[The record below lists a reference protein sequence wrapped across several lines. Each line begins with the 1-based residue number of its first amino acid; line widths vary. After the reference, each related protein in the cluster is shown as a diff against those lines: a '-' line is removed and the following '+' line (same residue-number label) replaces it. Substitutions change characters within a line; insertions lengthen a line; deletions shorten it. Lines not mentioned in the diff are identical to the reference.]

1 MKILQT
7 LSLRLGAVLL
17 LAVAFVAI
25 GCDDAVV
32 DGGNGDD
39 GDDDGSPDVEVPAA
53 YSFDSRFEEGASS
66 VAYPGQTVR
75 YLLIQDLK
83 IKTDALA
90 SEGASSV
97 TLEELMR
104 YYDYQDSYDME
115 TLTGTGDFETLLTHY
130 SEIATEKNLV
140 GKVTSEY
147 GNETLIGR
155 EETADELIRAYLD
168 TIATRS
174 QNPDNLG
181 TPAAYTTDQGLDLS
195 QLVNKLLLGSLVY
208 AQGTEKYLGITLE
221 SDNGGP
227 SSEGDPYSTM
237 EHVWDESFGYFG
249 APRDFANYSD
259 EEIAGGTIYKDAN
272 GDGAIDFR
280 SEYVFTYAGYAADR
294 DQGGTGVDFSG
305 ELFQAYLEGRTAIVN
320 EASTEEIAAARD
332 EAAQIF
338 EKIVAANVIHYLNST
353 LSDMEEVTE
362 SQVEEKDNAALNE
375 HWAEA
380 KGFAWA
386 LQYNDLEVSQI
397 GDSDLEDLHALIGSV
412 PPYAVPGSEDAQ
424 QYRSDLEDAKSLL
437 QDAFGFSDEN
447 VQGW

>member
-1 MKILQT
+1 MKT
-7 LSLRLGAVLL
+7 LTTPSLRFGVLL
-17 LAVAFVAI
+17 LVATALVAV

-32 DGGNGDD
+32 DSENGDSGNG
-39 GDDDGSPDVEVPAA
+39 GDTDIEVPSA
-53 YSFDSRFEEGASS
+53 YSFESRFVEGESS

-83 IKTDALA
+83 IKTDRLA
-90 SEGASSV
+90 SEGASAV
-97 TLEELMR
+97 TKDELMR
-104 YYDYQDSYDME
+104 YYGYEDSYDME

-130 SEIATEKNLV
+130 SEIASGKDLV
-140 GKVTSEY
+140 GKATAEY

-155 EETADELIRAYLD
+155 DATADELIRAYLD
-168 TIATRS
+168 SIATRS

-181 TPAAYTTDQGLDLS
+181 TPAAYTTTQGLDLS
-195 QLVNKLLLGSLVY
+195 QLVNKLLLGSVVY
-208 AQGTEKYLGITLE
+208 AQGTDKYLGITLD
-221 SDNGGP
+221 SDNSGP
-227 SSEGDPYSTM
+227 DSEGSTYSTM

-249 APRDFANYSD
+249 APRDFANYTD
-259 EEIAGGTIYKDAN
+259 EEIADGTIYKDAN

-280 SEYVFTYAGYAADR
+280 SEYVFTFAGYAADR
-294 DQGGTGVDFSG
+294 DVAGSGIDFSG
-305 ELFQAYLEGRTAIVN
+305 ELFQAYLDGRTAIVN

-338 EKIVAANVIHYLNST
+338 EKIVAANVIHYVNST

-362 SQVEEKDNAALNE
+362 SQVEENNNAALNE

-386 LQYNDLEVSQI
+386 LQYNDLPVSQV
-397 GDSDLEDLHALIGSV
+397 GDSELEELHDLLGSV

-424 QYRSDLEDAKSLL
+424 QYRSDLQEAKTVL
-437 QDAFGFSDEN
+437 QDALGFSDEN
-447 VQGW
+447 VQNW

>member
-1 MKILQT
+1 MKSLTTPSLQF
-7 LSLRLGAVLL
+7 GVLL
-17 LAVAFVAI
+17 LVATALVAV

-32 DGGNGDD
+32 DAENGDTGNG
-39 GDDDGSPDVEVPAA
+39 GDTDIEVPSA
-53 YSFDSRFEEGASS
+53 YSFESRFVEGESS

-83 IKTDALA
+83 IKTDRLA

-97 TLEELMR
+97 TKDELMR
-104 YYDYQDSYDME
+104 YYDYEDSYDME
-115 TLTGTGDFETLLTHY
+115 TLTGTGDFEPLPTRY
-130 SEIATEKNLV
+130 SEIATGKDLV
-140 GKVTSEY
+140 GKATAEY

-155 EETADELIRAYLD
+155 NVTADELIRTYLD
-168 TIATRS
+168 SIATRS

-181 TPAAYTTDQGLDLS
+181 TPAAYTTTQGLDLS
-195 QLVNKLLLGSLVY
+195 QLVNKLLLGSVVY
-208 AQGTEKYLGITLE
+208 AQGTDKYLGITLD
-221 SDNGGP
+221 SDNSGP
-227 SSEGDPYSTM
+227 DSEGSPYSTM

-249 APRDFANYSD
+249 APRDFANYTD
-259 EEIAGGTIYKDAN
+259 EEIADGTSYKDAD

-280 SEYVFTYAGYAADR
+280 SEYVFTFADYAADR
-294 DQGGTGVDFSG
+294 DVGGSGVDFSG

-338 EKIVAANVIHYLNST
+338 EKIVAANVIHYVNST

-362 SQVEEKDNAALNE
+362 SQVEEKNNAELNE

-386 LQYNDLEVSQI
+386 LQYNDLPVSQV
-397 GDSDLEDLHALIGSV
+397 GDSELEELHDLLGSV

-424 QYRSDLEDAKSLL
+424 QYRSDLQQVKSVL
-437 QDAFGFSDEN
+437 QDALGFSDEN
-447 VQGW
+447 LQSW